1 MAAVNPS
8 ANMVVLHVRSPM
20 NAFCFPFFFQEER
33 LAGFMPRRGYA
44 VCMVHG
50 EVVASLS
57 LSLAPRRHAWPDTH
71 RWPLSLRRNTVVVR
85 SSRV

>member
-50 EVVASLS
+50 EVRRESLS
-57 LSLAPRRHAWPDTH
+57 LWHPAGMHGQTRIDGP
-71 RWPLSLRRNTVVVR
+71 
-85 SSRV
+85 